1 MRRLLLHS
9 VFLCGLILIFIG
21 FISRAGAEQKQL
33 PSIYIVSVRGECAPD
48 QPVAIINGRMV
59 TMTGSL
65 LPAAPSDKPALLTR
79 FADDPLA
86 KAEVVAEMK
95 KNGAVRVIDRIEK
108 ADFVFNVCSIYWS
121 DIVPNRVINSANQA
135 PIHRVAARSFAI
147 AAARYEPKIE
157 AYPRLLEAAIWKTD
171 TLDDGEARELRER
184 GMDRSAKVIR
194 PTANLRI
201 ISSGPWKLPVSPTEL
216 VKRFSKESSEAL
228 KQWAARPSRLEEK
241 ETALEDLSAL
251 KIETTLVVVPVT
263 VFDRD
268 GKYIPDLKRENFE
281 VYEDGIKQ
289 EISDFGSTE
298 TPFHV
303 ALLLDM
309 SGSTRWR
316 TDQIQEAA
324 LAFVDQLRPADR
336 VMVITFESVVRIASE
351 FTNNREEIR
360 KAILETKN
368 GGETRVYDAVDLVLT
383 ERLNHL
389 KGRKAMVIFSDG
401 VDTSSKLAQGRDV
414 IGHIEE
420 AETLVYSIR
429 YDTLTDV
436 RAKVRAGMQLPHP
449 QQPGQMADPAHVYA
463 EAATFLKDLAGRSG
477 GRYYDVDTIGDLRTA
492 FTGVAEELRRQY
504 WIGYYPT
511 NQTHDGRYR
520 KIRVTVD
527 KSEVALRTREGY
539 RPREVKQ

>member
-9 VFLCGLILIFIG
+9 VFLCGSILVLIG
-21 FISRAGAEQKQL
+21 FISRSRAEQKQV
-33 PSIYIVSVRGECAPD
+33 PSIYIVTVRGECAPD

-65 LPAAPSDKPALLTR
+65 LPAPPSDKPALLTR

-86 KAEVVAEMK
+86 GAEVVSEMK
-95 KNGAVRVIDRIEK
+95 KNRAVRVVDRIEK
-108 ADFVFNVCSIYWS
+108 ADLVFHVCSVYWS
-121 DIVPNRVINSANQA
+121 DIVPNRVINNTNQA
-135 PIHRVAARSFAI
+135 PVHRVAARSFAI
-147 AAARYEPKIE
+147 AAAKYEAKIE
-157 AYPRLLEAAIWKTD
+157 AYPRLLQAAIWKAD

-194 PTANLRI
+194 PTSNLRI
-201 ISSGPWKLPVSPTEL
+201 ISSGAWKPPVSPAEL
-216 VKRFSKESSEAL
+216 VKRFSKESAAAL

-251 KIETTLVVVPVT
+251 KIETTLVVVPVS

-281 VYEDGIKQ
+281 IYEDGIKQ

-316 TDQIQEAA
+316 SDQIQEAA

-336 VMVITFESVVRIASE
+336 VMVITFESAVRIASE
-351 FTNNREEIR
+351 FTSNREEIR
-360 KAILETKN
+360 KAILESKN
-368 GGETRVYDAVDLVLT
+368 GGETRVFDAVDLVLT

-389 KGRKAMVIFSDG
+389 KGRKAMVVFSDG
-401 VDTSSKLAQGRDV
+401 VDTSSKLAQGNDV

-420 AETLVYSIR
+420 AGTLVYSIR

-436 RAKVRAGMQLPHP
+436 RAKVRPGMQLPHP
-449 QQPGQMADPAHVYA
+449 QHPGQMADPAQVYA
-463 EAATFLKDLAGRSG
+463 EAAGFLKDLADRSG
-477 GRYYDVDTIGDLRTA
+477 GRYYDVDTIGDLRSA

-511 NQTHDGRYR
+511 NQAHDGRYR

-527 KSEVALRTREGY
+527 QPEVALRTREGY
-539 RPREVKQ
+539 RPQEVKR